1 MKTLLKAIAGLLLLI
16 NGVGALC
23 GGGGLMAYPDGSGLG
38 MPLSMLRH
46 TPFVDF
52 LLPGII
58 LFVANGLC
66 SLAVLAA
73 LLFKHKYY
81 PWLVI
86 AQGAVLMG
94 WIVIQVG
101 MIQGVH
107 LLHWLFGG
115 IGLVLVVCG
124 AWLVRAERKMHHG

>member
-1 MKTLLKAIAGLLLLI
+1 
-16 NGVGALC
+16 
-23 GGGGLMAYPDGSGLG
+23 MASPDGSSFG

-46 TPFVDF
+46 TPFTDF

-101 MIQGVH
+101 MIPGVH
-107 LLHWLFGG
+107 FLHWLFGG
-115 IGLVLVVCG
+115 IGFVLVVCG
-124 AWLVRAERKMHHG
+124 AWLVGVERKCIIDK